1 MQYVVNYQN
10 HFISSY
16 LFNKNLP
23 DLIDVGIPVTNLLKS
38 QIFQYNLD
46 LDEWPQTHDIEDE
59 CLRYFNESI
68 FQIRAH
74 YRTVFPEEEFAPL
87 DIDDMKKKK
96 INKIKYKVNL
106 LPLVGAYYYK
116 FDDPFTKEK
125 LREVRNDDINF
136 LGNCTESD
144 ELEIFSA
151 ETI

>member
-1 MQYVVNYQN
+1 M
-10 HFISSY
+10 
-16 LFNKNLP
+16 
-23 DLIDVGIPVTNLLKS
+23 
-38 QIFQYNLD
+38 
-46 LDEWPQTHDIEDE
+46 
-59 CLRYFNESI
+59 
-68 FQIRAH
+68 
-74 YRTVFPEEEFAPL
+74 FPEEEFAPL